1 MQQVPDWNLPLT
13 DKKADQH
20 LTNVELISRV
30 LNDVKDRARKYSVSF
45 MAASPF
51 PRWILAA
58 LYDMRLTVADLDAHG
73 EGMLSFLQRHTLA
86 LAKMAVREL
95 EEMKGQVEKGS
106 ELGVD
111 AWGTIDGR
119 GVTARP
125 AQDAGVFQE
134 KTPPHDPAKSAATV
148 EDKHSRAKV
157 KLEDETLAKKGID
170 GSLKGEG
177 KMTNVADPMQDV
189 AGSQRKSNNDQK
201 GAEPK
206 TVRPHGAALL
216 PSRC

>member
-1 MQQVPDWNLPLT
+1 MPTWNPRHLDKEADKDLT
-13 DKKADQH
+13 S
-20 LTNVELISRV
+20 VELILR
-30 LNDVKDRARKYSVSF
+30 LFNEIKDQARKQGVTYMV
-45 MAASPF
+45 APPF
-51 PRWILAA
+51 PRWILGA
-58 LYDMRLTVADLDAHG
+58 LYEMRLTVAGLDAYG
-73 EGMLSFLQRHTLA
+73 EGMLSFLQRHTLS
-86 LAKMAVREL
+86 LAKLAVGEL
-95 EEMKGQVEKGS
+95 EEMKREVEKGS

-119 GVTARP
+119 GATARP

-134 KTPPHDPAKSAATV
+134 KIPPHDPAKSAATV

-157 KLEDETLAKKGID
+157 KLEDETLVKKGID

-177 KMTNVADPMQDV
+177 KMTNVADPKQDV

-201 GAEPK
+201 GAQPK